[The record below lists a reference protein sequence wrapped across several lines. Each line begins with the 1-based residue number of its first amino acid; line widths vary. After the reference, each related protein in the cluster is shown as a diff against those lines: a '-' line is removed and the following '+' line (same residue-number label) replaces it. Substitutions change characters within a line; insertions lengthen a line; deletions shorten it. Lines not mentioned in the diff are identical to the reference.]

1 MTEPVSDNQH
11 VYAVICVENLN
22 HSGFLITQQSLD
34 YERYSDQGYV
44 LIRRR
49 TKAEAIK
56 CVRIELLQRSQCEC
70 ALLHFDHA
78 TKRCDYELAKLLE
91 NYDAVADIKADIRTI
106 ERRIEDMKRVRAMD
120 VQELALTDLLP
131 MEEISFEMTKS
142 LIKAPVY

>member
-1 MTEPVSDNQH
+1 MTGIMPDNH
-11 VYAVICVENLN
+11 YNYAAICVENLGQ
-22 HSGFLITQQSLD
+22 SGVLVTCQPLD
-34 YERYSDQGYV
+34 LESFGAEGHV
-44 LIRRR
+44 LILCSNK
-49 TKAEAIK
+49 TAAIK

-106 ERRIEDMKRVRAMD
+106 ERRIGDMKRVRAMD

-142 LIKAPVY
+142 LIKTPVY